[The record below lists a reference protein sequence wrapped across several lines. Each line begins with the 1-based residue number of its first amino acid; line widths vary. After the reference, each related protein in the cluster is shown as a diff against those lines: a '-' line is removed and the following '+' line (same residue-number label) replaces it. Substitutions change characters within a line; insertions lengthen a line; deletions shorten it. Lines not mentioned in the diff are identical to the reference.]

1 MIESMKI
8 RKGLVFTLPI
18 EPDKVIG
25 MEGNKLRG
33 YIYDIE
39 GTKYALANMYPLT
52 LKVAKVDKA
61 IVECNIIADKYNI
74 PFDKNIPI
82 QFEEIAKNGTIVT
95 EEKEEMV
102 NHPNH
107 YAWLKEL
114 CGIEPIDICRHLDF
128 NCGSA
133 IKYLLRKGKKEM
145 NLSEREQRV
154 QDLSKAIFYLKD
166 EIKMLKNQK

>member
-8 RKGLVFTLPI
+8 RKGLVFTLSI
-18 EPDKVIG
+18 EPERVIG
-25 MEGNKLRG
+25 ENCRMKI
-33 YIYDIE
+33 YIYNIGE
-39 GTKYALANMYPLT
+39 GKYALVNMYPLR
-52 LKVAKVDKA
+52 LKVVNIDKS
-61 IVECNIIADKYNI
+61 IVECNIIADEYNI
-74 PFDKNIPI
+74 PYKQNIPI
-82 QFEEIAKNGTIVT
+82 QFEEIAKNGTAIT

-154 QDLSKAIFYLKD
+154 QDLSKAIFYLQD
-166 EIKMLKNQK
+166 EIDMIKKSK

>member
-8 RKGLVFTLPI
+8 RKGLVFTLSI
-18 EPDKVIG
+18 EPNQVITI
-25 MEGNKLRG
+25 GNNNKM
-33 YIYDIE
+33 YIYNIE
-39 GTKYALANMYPLT
+39 ESKYALFNVYPLR
-52 LKVAKVDKA
+52 LKVIKVDKS
-61 IVECNIIADKYNI
+61 IVECNIITDEYNL
-74 PFDKNIPI
+74 PYKKNIPI

-133 IKYLLRKGKKEM
+133 VKYLLRKGKKEM

-154 QDLSKAIFYLKD
+154 QDLSKAIFYLQD
-166 EIKMLKNQK
+166 EIDVIKKSK

>member
-1 MIESMKI
+1 MKI
-8 RKGLVFTLPI
+8 RQGLVFTLSI
-18 EPDKVIG
+18 EPNQVIVIG
-25 MEGNKLRG
+25 NNNKL
-33 YIYDIE
+33 YVYNIE
-39 GTKYALANMYPLT
+39 EGKYALINVYPLR
-52 LKVAKVDKA
+52 LKVIKVDKS
-61 IVECNIIADKYNI
+61 IVECNIIADEYNI
-74 PFDKNIPI
+74 PYKKNIPI
-82 QFEEIAKNGTIVT
+82 QFEEIAKNGTMVT

-133 IKYLLRKGKKEM
+133 VMYLLRKGKKEM

-166 EIKMLKNQK
+166 EIKMLENQK

>member
-8 RKGLVFTLPI
+8 CKGLVFIFSKKDAIALHININTDKYLLKF
-18 EPDKVIG
+18 KVISVEKKEVKCLIYG
-25 MEGNKLRG
+25 VDNEESEDIAVFDFEYVSRYGNS
-33 YIYDIE
+33 
-39 GTKYALANMYPLT
+39 
-52 LKVAKVDKA
+52 
-61 IVECNIIADKYNI
+61 YNAEQ
-74 PFDKNIPI
+74 PKS
-82 QFEEIAKNGTIVT
+82 EA
-95 EEKEEMV
+95 V

-133 IKYLLRKGKKEM
+133 VKYILRKGKKEM

-154 QDLSKAIFYLKD
+154 QYLSKAIFYLQD
-166 EIKMLKNQK
+166 EIDTIKKSK

>member
-8 RKGLVFTLPI
+8 RQGLVFTLSI
-18 EPDKVIG
+18 EPNQVIVIG
-25 MEGNKLRG
+25 NNNKIYVYNIEEG
-33 YIYDIE
+33 
-39 GTKYALANMYPLT
+39 KYALINVCPLR
-52 LKVAKVDKA
+52 LKVIKVDKS
-61 IVECNIIADKYNI
+61 IVECNIIEDEYNL
-74 PFDKNIPI
+74 PYEKNIPI

-133 IKYLLRKGKKEM
+133 VKYLLRKGKKEM

-154 QDLSKAIFYLKD
+154 QDLSKAIFYLQD
-166 EIKMLKNQK
+166 EIDMIKKSK

>member
-8 RKGLVFTLPI
+8 REGLVFTLPI
-18 EPDKVIG
+18 EPDEVIGKECKLTIYRYNIEEGKYAVVNIYPLKLKVIKV
-25 MEGNKLRG
+25 NKS
-33 YIYDIE
+33 
-39 GTKYALANMYPLT
+39 T
-52 LKVAKVDKA
+52 
-61 IVECNIIADKYNI
+61 VECNIIEDENNN
-74 PFDKNIPI
+74 PFKENIPI

-133 IKYLLRKGKKEM
+133 VKYLLRKGKKEM

-154 QDLSKAIFYLKD
+154 QDLSKAIFYLQD
-166 EIKMLKNQK
+166 EIDVIKKSK

>member
-1 MIESMKI
+1 MKI
-8 RKGLVFTLPI
+8 REGLVFTLPI
-18 EPDKVIG
+18 EPNQVIVIG
-25 MEGNKLRG
+25 NNNRIYVYNIEEG
-33 YIYDIE
+33 
-39 GTKYALANMYPLT
+39 KYALINVCPLR
-52 LKVAKVDKA
+52 LKVIKVDKS
-61 IVECNIIADKYNI
+61 IVECNVIEDEYNL
-74 PFDKNIPI
+74 PYEKNIPI

-133 IKYLLRKGKKEM
+133 VKYLLRKGKKEM

-154 QDLSKAIFYLKD
+154 QDLSKAIFYLQD
-166 EIKMLKNQK
+166 EIDMIKKSK

>member
-8 RKGLVFTLPI
+8 REGLVFTLPI
-18 EPDKVIG
+18 EPNQVIVIG
-25 MEGNKLRG
+25 KNNKM
-33 YIYDIE
+33 YVYNIE
-39 GTKYALANMYPLT
+39 KGKYALFNVCPLR
-52 LKVAKVDKA
+52 LKVIKVNKS
-61 IVECNIIADKYNI
+61 IVECNIIADEYNI
-74 PFDKNIPI
+74 PFKENISI
-82 QFEEIAKNGTIVT
+82 QFEEIAKNGTIVI

-133 IKYLLRKGKKEM
+133 VKYLLRKGKKEM

-154 QDLSKAIFYLKD
+154 QDLSKAIFYLQD
-166 EIKMLKNQK
+166 EIDMIKNSK

>member
-8 RKGLVFTLPI
+8 RKGLAFTLPI
-18 EPDKVIG
+18 EPSEVKGKDCDKT
-25 MEGNKLRG
+25 E
-33 YIYDIE
+33 YIYKIGKE
-39 GTKYALANMYPLT
+39 YYQFYNNYPLK
-52 LKVAKVDKA
+52 LKVVKVLNA
-61 IVECNIIADKYNI
+61 TVLCNATE
-74 PFDKNIPI
+74 DKNAFGIDIPI
-82 QFEEIAKNGTIVT
+82 PFEEIAKNGTAT
-95 EEKEEMV
+95 KEEKEEMV

-154 QDLSKAIFYLKD
+154 HDLSKAIFYLQD
-166 EIKMLKNQK
+166 EIKMLENQK

>member
-8 RKGLVFTLPI
+8 REGLVFTLPI
-18 EPDKVIG
+18 EPDEVIGKECKLTIYRYNIGEGKYAVVNIYPLKLKVIKV
-25 MEGNKLRG
+25 NKS
-33 YIYDIE
+33 
-39 GTKYALANMYPLT
+39 T
-52 LKVAKVDKA
+52 
-61 IVECNIIADKYNI
+61 VECNIIEDENNT
-74 PFDKNIPI
+74 PFKENIPI

-133 IKYLLRKGKKEM
+133 VKYLLRKGKKEM

-154 QDLSKAIFYLKD
+154 QDLSKAIFYLQD
-166 EIKMLKNQK
+166 EIDMIKKSK

>member
-8 RKGLVFTLPI
+8 RQGLVFTLPI
-18 EPDKVIG
+18 KPNQVIVIG
-25 MEGNKLRG
+25 KNNKM
-33 YIYDIE
+33 YVYNIE
-39 GTKYALANMYPLT
+39 KDKYALINVCTLR
-52 LKVAKVDKA
+52 LKVIKVDKS
-61 IVECNIIADKYNI
+61 IVECNIIEDEYNL
-74 PFDKNIPI
+74 PYEKNILI
-82 QFEEIAKNGTIVT
+82 QFEEIAKNGTIIT

-133 IKYLLRKGKKEM
+133 VKYLLRKGKKEM

-154 QDLSKAIFYLKD
+154 QDLSKAIFYLQD
-166 EIKMLKNQK
+166 EIDVIKKSK

>member
-8 RKGLVFTLPI
+8 RQGLVFTLSI
-18 EPDKVIG
+18 EPNQVIVIG
-25 MEGNKLRG
+25 NNNKIYVYNIEEG
-33 YIYDIE
+33 
-39 GTKYALANMYPLT
+39 KYALINVCPLR
-52 LKVAKVDKA
+52 LKVIKVDKS
-61 IVECNIIADKYNI
+61 IVECNIIEDEYNL
-74 PFDKNIPI
+74 PYEKNIPI

-133 IKYLLRKGKKEM
+133 VKYLLRKGKKDM

-166 EIKMLKNQK
+166 EIKMLENQK

>member
-8 RKGLVFTLPI
+8 REGLVFTLPI
-18 EPDKVIG
+18 EPDEVIGKECKLTIYRYNIGEGKYAVVNIYPLKLKVIKV
-25 MEGNKLRG
+25 NKS
-33 YIYDIE
+33 
-39 GTKYALANMYPLT
+39 T
-52 LKVAKVDKA
+52 
-61 IVECNIIADKYNI
+61 VECNIIADENNT
-74 PFDKNIPI
+74 PFKENIPI

-154 QDLSKAIFYLKD
+154 QDLSKAIFYLQD
-166 EIKMLKNQK
+166 EIDMIKNSK

>member
-8 RKGLVFTLPI
+8 RQGLVFTLSI
-18 EPDKVIG
+18 EPNQVIVIG
-25 MEGNKLRG
+25 NNNKIYVYNIEEG
-33 YIYDIE
+33 
-39 GTKYALANMYPLT
+39 KYALINVCPLR
-52 LKVAKVDKA
+52 LKVIKVDKS
-61 IVECNIIADKYNI
+61 IVECNIIEDEYNL
-74 PFDKNIPI
+74 PYEKNIPI

-114 CGIEPIDICRHLDF
+114 CGIEPINICRHLDF

-133 IKYLLRKGKKEM
+133 VKYLLRKGKKEM

-166 EIKMLKNQK
+166 EIKMLENQK

>member
-8 RKGLVFTLPI
+8 YKGLVFTFTPQDAIALSI
-18 EPDKVIG
+18 DTDKYLIKFKVISVEKKKVKCLMYG
-25 MEGNKLRG
+25 IDNKESEDIAVFDFGFISSCG
-33 YIYDIE
+33 YII
-39 GTKYALANMYPLT
+39 
-52 LKVAKVDKA
+52 
-61 IVECNIIADKYNI
+61 
-74 PFDKNIPI
+74 
-82 QFEEIAKNGTIVT
+82 
-95 EEKEEMV
+95 KEQNSKKEAV
-102 NHPNH
+102 NHQKH

-154 QDLSKAIFYLKD
+154 QDLSKAIFYLQD
-166 EIKMLKNQK
+166 EIKMLENQK

>member
-18 EPDKVIG
+18 EPNQVITI
-25 MEGNKLRG
+25 GNNNKM
-33 YIYDIE
+33 YIYNIE
-39 GTKYALANMYPLT
+39 ESKYALFNVCPLI
-52 LKVAKVDKA
+52 LKVIKVDKST
-61 IVECNIIADKYNI
+61 VECNIIADENNT
-74 PFDKNIPI
+74 PFKENIPI

-154 QDLSKAIFYLKD
+154 QDLSKAIFYLQD
-166 EIKMLKNQK
+166 EIDMIKNSK

>member
-1 MIESMKI
+1 MKI
-8 RKGLVFTLPI
+8 RQGLVFTLSI
-18 EPDKVIG
+18 EPNQVIVISNNNKLYVYNIEEGRYALINVFPLRLKVI
-25 MEGNKLRG
+25 
-33 YIYDIE
+33 
-39 GTKYALANMYPLT
+39 
-52 LKVAKVDKA
+52 KVDKS
-61 IVECNIIADKYNI
+61 IVECNIIADEYNI
-74 PFDKNIPI
+74 PYKKNIPI

-133 IKYLLRKGKKEM
+133 VKYLLCKGKKEM

-154 QDLSKAIFYLKD
+154 QDLSKAIFYLQD
-166 EIKMLKNQK
+166 EIDMIKKSK

>member
-1 MIESMKI
+1 MKI
-8 RKGLVFTLPI
+8 RQGLVFTLSI
-18 EPDKVIG
+18 EPNQVIVISNNNKLYVYNIEEGRYALINVFPLRLKVI
-25 MEGNKLRG
+25 
-33 YIYDIE
+33 
-39 GTKYALANMYPLT
+39 
-52 LKVAKVDKA
+52 KVDKS
-61 IVECNIIADKYNI
+61 IVECNIIADEYNI
-74 PFDKNIPI
+74 PYKKNIPI

-95 EEKEEMV
+95 EGKEEMV

-133 IKYLLRKGKKEM
+133 VKYLLRKGKKEM

-154 QDLSKAIFYLKD
+154 QDLSEAIFYLQD
-166 EIKMLKNQK
+166 EIDMIKKSK

>member
-8 RKGLVFTLPI
+8 RKGLLFTLSI
-18 EPDKVIG
+18 EPEQVIG
-25 MEGNKLRG
+25 ANFRMKI
-33 YIYDIE
+33 YIYNIGE
-39 GTKYALANMYPLT
+39 GKYALVNMYPLR
-52 LKVAKVDKA
+52 LKVVSIDKS
-61 IVECNIIADKYNI
+61 IVECNIIADEYNI
-74 PFDKNIPI
+74 PYKNNIPI

-107 YAWLKEL
+107 YAWLNEL

-133 IKYLLRKGKKEM
+133 IKYLLRKGKKEK

-154 QDLSKAIFYLKD
+154 QDLSKAIFYLQD
-166 EIKMLKNQK
+166 EIDMIKKSK

>member
-1 MIESMKI
+1 MKI

-18 EPDKVIG
+18 EPSQVIG
-25 MEGNKLRG
+25 VNCDM
-33 YIYDIE
+33 YIYVYNIGE
-39 GTKYALANMYPLT
+39 GKYALANVCPLR
-52 LKVAKVDKA
+52 LKVVKVDKS
-61 IVECNIIADKYNI
+61 IVECNIIADEYNI
-74 PFDKNIPI
+74 PYKENIPI
-82 QFEEIAKNGTIVT
+82 QFEEITKNGTAIT

-133 IKYLLRKGKKEM
+133 VKYLLRKGKKEM
-145 NLSEREQRV
+145 NLSEREQRM
-154 QDLSKAIFYLKD
+154 QDLSKAIFYLQD
-166 EIKMLKNQK
+166 EIDMIKKSK

>member
-1 MIESMKI
+1 MKI
-8 RKGLVFTLPI
+8 RQGLVFTLSI
-18 EPDKVIG
+18 EPNQVIVIG
-25 MEGNKLRG
+25 NNNKL
-33 YIYDIE
+33 YVYNIE
-39 GTKYALANMYPLT
+39 EGKYALINVYPLR
-52 LKVAKVDKA
+52 LKVIKVDKS
-61 IVECNIIADKYNI
+61 IVECNIIADEYNI
-74 PFDKNIPI
+74 PYKKNIPI

-133 IKYLLRKGKKEM
+133 VMYLLRKGKKEM
-145 NLSEREQRV
+145 NLSDREQRV

-166 EIKMLKNQK
+166 EIKMLENQK

>member
-1 MIESMKI
+1 MKI
-8 RKGLVFTLPI
+8 RQGLVFTLSI
-18 EPDKVIG
+18 EPNQVIVIG
-25 MEGNKLRG
+25 NNNKIYVYNIEEG
-33 YIYDIE
+33 
-39 GTKYALANMYPLT
+39 KYALINVCPLR
-52 LKVAKVDKA
+52 LKVIKVDKS
-61 IVECNIIADKYNI
+61 IVECNIIEDEYNL
-74 PFDKNIPI
+74 PYEKNIPI

-133 IKYLLRKGKKEM
+133 VRYLLRKGKKEM

-166 EIKMLKNQK
+166 EIKMLENQK

>member
-18 EPDKVIG
+18 EPSEVKGKDCDKT
-25 MEGNKLRG
+25 E
-33 YIYDIE
+33 YIYKIGKE
-39 GTKYALANMYPLT
+39 YYQFYNNYPLK
-52 LKVAKVDKA
+52 LKVVKVLNA
-61 IVECNIIADKYNI
+61 TVLCNATE
-74 PFDKNIPI
+74 DKNAFGIDIPI
-82 QFEEIAKNGTIVT
+82 PFEEIAKNGTAT
-95 EEKEEMV
+95 KEEKEEMV

-154 QDLSKAIFYLKD
+154 QDLSKAIFYLQD
-166 EIKMLKNQK
+166 EIKMLENQK

>member
-1 MIESMKI
+1 MKI
-8 RKGLVFTLPI
+8 RQGLVFTLPI
-18 EPDKVIG
+18 EPNQVIG
-25 MEGNKLRG
+25 IGNYNKIYVYNIEEG
-33 YIYDIE
+33 
-39 GTKYALANMYPLT
+39 KYALINVCPLR
-52 LKVAKVDKA
+52 LKVIKVDKS
-61 IVECNIIADKYNI
+61 IVECNIIADEYNI
-74 PFDKNIPI
+74 PYKKNIPI

-133 IKYLLRKGKKEM
+133 VKYLLRKGKKEM

-154 QDLSKAIFYLKD
+154 QDLSKAIFYLQD
-166 EIKMLKNQK
+166 EIDMIKKSK

>member
-18 EPDKVIG
+18 EPEQVIKD
-25 MEGNKLRG
+25 EVCDVTE
-33 YIYDIE
+33 YIYKIR
-39 GTKYALANMYPLT
+39 GKAYSFRGIYPLQ
-52 LKVAKVDKA
+52 LKVVKVLNVTVLCNA
-61 IVECNIIADKYNI
+61 VE
-74 PFDKNIPI
+74 DKNAFGIDIPI
-82 QFEEIAKNGTIVT
+82 PFEEIAKNGTAT
-95 EEKEEMV
+95 KEEKEEMV

-133 IKYLLRKGKKEM
+133 VKYLLRKGKKEM

-154 QDLSKAIFYLKD
+154 QDLSKAIFYLQD
-166 EIKMLKNQK
+166 EIDMIKKSK

>member
-8 RKGLVFTLPI
+8 REGLVFTLPI
-18 EPDKVIG
+18 EPGKVVHVNDELEI
-25 MEGNKLRG
+25 
-33 YIYDIE
+33 YIYNIGE
-39 GTKYALANMYPLT
+39 KRYSLANILPLR
-52 LKVAKVDKA
+52 LKIIKVDKS
-61 IVECNIIADKYNI
+61 IVECNIIADEYNL
-74 PFDKNIPI
+74 PYEKNILI

-128 NCGSA
+128 NCGLA
-133 IKYLLRKGKKEM
+133 VKYLLRKGKKEM

-166 EIKMLKNQK
+166 EIKMLENQK

>member
-8 RKGLVFTLPI
+8 REGLVFTLPI
-18 EPDKVIG
+18 EPSEVKGKDCDKT
-25 MEGNKLRG
+25 E
-33 YIYDIE
+33 YIYKIGKE
-39 GTKYALANMYPLT
+39 YYQFYNNYPLK
-52 LKVAKVDKA
+52 LKVVKVLKA
-61 IVECNIIADKYNI
+61 IVQCNAVKDENAFE
-74 PFDKNIPI
+74 PDIPI
-82 QFEEIAKNGTIVT
+82 KFEEIAKNGTIVT

-114 CGIEPIDICRHLDF
+114 CDIEPIDICRHLDF

-154 QDLSKAIFYLKD
+154 QDLSMAIFYLQD
-166 EIKMLKNQK
+166 EIDMIKKSK

>member
-8 RKGLVFTLPI
+8 RQGLVFTLPI
-18 EPDKVIG
+18 KPNQVIVIG
-25 MEGNKLRG
+25 KNNKM
-33 YIYDIE
+33 YVYNIE
-39 GTKYALANMYPLT
+39 IDKYALINVCPLR
-52 LKVAKVDKA
+52 LKVIKVDKS
-61 IVECNIIADKYNI
+61 IVECNIIEDEYNL
-74 PFDKNIPI
+74 PYEKNILI

-154 QDLSKAIFYLKD
+154 QDLSKAIFYLQD
-166 EIKMLKNQK
+166 EIDMIKKSK

>member
-8 RKGLVFTLPI
+8 CKGLVFIFPKKDAVALHINTDKYLLKF
-18 EPDKVIG
+18 KVISVEKKEVKCLIYG
-25 MEGNKLRG
+25 VDNEESEDIAVFDFEYVSRYGNS
-33 YIYDIE
+33 
-39 GTKYALANMYPLT
+39 
-52 LKVAKVDKA
+52 
-61 IVECNIIADKYNI
+61 YNAEQ
-74 PFDKNIPI
+74 PKS
-82 QFEEIAKNGTIVT
+82 EA
-95 EEKEEMV
+95 V

-133 IKYLLRKGKKEM
+133 VKYLLRKGKKEM

-166 EIKMLKNQK
+166 EIKMLENQK

>member
-8 RKGLVFTLPI
+8 RQGLVFTLSI
-18 EPDKVIG
+18 EPNQVIVIG
-25 MEGNKLRG
+25 NNNKL
-33 YIYDIE
+33 YVYNIKE
-39 GTKYALANMYPLT
+39 GKYALINVYPLR
-52 LKVAKVDKA
+52 LKVIKVDKS
-61 IVECNIIADKYNI
+61 IVECNIIADEYNF
-74 PFDKNIPI
+74 PYKKNIPI

-133 IKYLLRKGKKEM
+133 VKYLLRKGKKEM

-166 EIKMLKNQK
+166 EIKMLENQK